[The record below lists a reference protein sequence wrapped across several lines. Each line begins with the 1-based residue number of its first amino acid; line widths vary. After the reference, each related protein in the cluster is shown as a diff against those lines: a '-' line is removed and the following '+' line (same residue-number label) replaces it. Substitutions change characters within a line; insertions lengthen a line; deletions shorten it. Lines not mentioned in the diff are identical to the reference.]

1 VNATQPRA
9 GTVVFDAPTNDLSTF
24 ATTPQQRRAA
34 AVIAAAIIVMTL
46 AAAPFADV
54 RLPLSTTFII
64 AQATASGLLMLIAGY
79 ILFRQAAGSNS
90 LPLMWIAL
98 AYLASGVLQTGYL
111 GTASDTLPGL
121 AMVVGR
127 QASFF
132 YGLAVDI
139 VFPACILVGF
149 WCSRRTWYL
158 GATAKRR
165 GMMLR
170 TAAFGM
176 VAFVAALLAYGI
188 ALRFGPNVFAPDAHG
203 PTPVSLVGNAAG
215 LLLLVIAT
223 AVMWRAGRGLTVTN
237 LWVTISLVSLLAGTF
252 LFLESPGRYSL
263 VWYVAKIE
271 GILGPAAMVI
281 ATVYE
286 GGRMHAAVER
296 AQRGL
301 RSLVD
306 GMTDALLVVD
316 VGGRV
321 VQANPAAVTLFG
333 YTTAEF
339 TELDLDMLVP
349 NANALPRG
357 SRRIEM
363 RARRQSGELFPVE
376 IAVGE
381 SARDETSSR
390 TVTVRDITQRI
401 RAEAATRLARDRALE
416 ATKLKSQFLATMSH
430 EIRTPINAV
439 IGMSELLLEGELIA
453 EQREYAQTVRDSA
466 NALLAIINDILDF
479 SKLEAGKMSLDA
491 YSFSPVVSV
500 EGAAEILAG
509 EARRKGLSLVTY
521 IAPEVPENLLGDANR
536 LRQILL
542 NLIGNAIKFTHEG
555 GIVVHA
561 RIARETESDVV
572 LHISV
577 ADTGIGL
584 SEATRQRLFEAF
596 VQADGSTSRQ
606 FGGTGLGLS
615 ISRRLVDMMGGEI
628 GVESVEGM
636 GATFWFTVPFARGEA
651 DTATGMDRPLY
662 LPPMRCLA
670 IDDDPDARAIVER
683 YLHTWGLQCD
693 EAEDAAQGLAMLE
706 RAAAAGTPYDVAL
719 CDLKLPDRDGIE
731 LARAIRSQPELDH
744 TRFILVTAYD
754 EPGRGADAIANGY
767 AAYLR
772 KPFRRAALYE
782 ALLAVNRGAAPVV
795 PEELP
800 ANAFGVAP
808 VVQGPT
814 TASDGQSLRIL
825 LVEDHP
831 VNRKLVF
838 KQLEKLGYVGVDSVN
853 DGAEA
858 IDATA
863 RTRYDLVLM
872 DCQMPVVDGFTATR
886 RIRSREETTGEHV
899 PIVALTA
906 NALEG
911 DREAC
916 LAAGMDAYLSK
927 PVQLADLRST
937 IAAYALTA
945 ARAG

>member
-1 VNATQPRA
+1 MNATQPRA
-9 GTVVFDAPTNDLSTF
+9 GTVVFDAPTTDLSTF
-24 ATTPQQRRAA
+24 ATTPRQRRAA
-34 AVIAAAIIVMTL
+34 AVIAIVLVLMTL
-46 AAAPFADV
+46 AVAPFPGV
-54 RLPLSTTFII
+54 RLPISTTFII

-90 LPLMWIAL
+90 VPLMWIAL
-98 AYLASGVLQTGYL
+98 AYLDSGILQTGYL
-111 GTASDTLPGL
+111 GTASDALPGL
-121 AMVVGR
+121 ASVVGR
-127 QASFF
+127 QASYF

-139 VFPACILVGF
+139 VFPACILIGF

-158 GATAKRR
+158 GASARR
-165 GMMLR
+165 RRAMLR
-170 TAAFGM
+170 TVVVGM
-176 VAFVAALLAYGI
+176 LAVVAALIGI
-188 ALRFGPNVFAPDAHG
+188 GLALRFAPNLFAP
-203 PTPVSLVGNAAG
+203 TAAG
-215 LLLLVIAT
+215 QTVPSIVVTVVGLFLLVVASI
-223 AVMWRAGRGLTVTN
+223 VMWRMGRGLTVTN
-237 LWVTISLVSLLAGTF
+237 LWITVSLLSLLAGAF

-263 VWYVAKIE
+263 VWYVAKID

-286 GGRMHAAVER
+286 GGRMNAVVER

-316 VGGRV
+316 VDGRI

-333 YTTAEF
+333 YTTNEF
-339 TELDLDMLVP
+339 TELELDVLVP

-363 RARRQSGELFPVE
+363 RARRESGELFPVE

-390 TVTVRDITQRI
+390 TVIVRDITQRI

-439 IGMSELLLEGELIA
+439 IGMSELLLEGELIP

-479 SKLEAGKMSLDA
+479 SKLEAGKMTLDA
-491 YSFSPVVSV
+491 YSFSPVLAV
-500 EGAAEILAG
+500 EGAAEILAS

-521 IAPEVPENLLGDANR
+521 IAPEVPDNLLGDANR

-542 NLIGNAIKFTHEG
+542 NLIGNAIKFTRDG

-561 RIARETESDVV
+561 RVARETDTDVV
-572 LHISV
+572 LHVSV

-584 SEATRQRLFEAF
+584 SETTRQRLFEAF

-636 GATFWFTVPFARGEA
+636 GATFWFTVTFARGEA
-651 DTATGMDRPLY
+651 DTTPTPERPIY

-683 YLHTWGLQCD
+683 YLRTWGLRCD

-706 RAAAAGTPYDVAL
+706 EAAAAGTPYDVAL

-795 PEELP
+795 PEELYARDLDREGP
-800 ANAFGVAP
+800 AVAH
-808 VVQGPT
+808 
-814 TASDGQSLRIL
+814 DGQSLRIL

-831 VNRKLVF
+831 VNRKLVR
-838 KQLEKLGYVGVDSVN
+838 KQLEKLGYSGVESVN

-863 RTRYDLVLM
+863 RTNYDLVLM
-872 DCQMPVVDGFTATR
+872 DCQMPVVDGFAATR
-886 RIRSREETTGEHV
+886 AIRSREETTGEHV

-927 PVQLADLRST
+927 PVQLADLRSV
-937 IAAYALTA
+937 IASYALTS